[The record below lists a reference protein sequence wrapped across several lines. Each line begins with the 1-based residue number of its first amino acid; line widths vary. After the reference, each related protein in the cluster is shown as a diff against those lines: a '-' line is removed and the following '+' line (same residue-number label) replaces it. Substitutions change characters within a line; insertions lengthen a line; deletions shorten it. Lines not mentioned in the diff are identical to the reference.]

1 MDTQASMPSTSAA
14 VMGSGADAMTL
25 ASKLTVTRGPGWF
38 ELSWRWRD
46 RIEKKAVFASF
57 GVLAWQIPQ
66 MMRHAPLLT
75 LAGVGVGLAATYAT
89 WAMNI
94 VRVHVKQGA
103 LWVKSSP
110 IGLRTVEIDACDVT
124 RIEAIPPP
132 IVWWFGKR
140 EGRRYAEHVQK
151 RFEGTGW
158 SVGAR
163 MTNGKTRRLISNWLK
178 QEHAEEIAALIEK
191 ELRG

>member
-1 MDTQASMPSTSAA
+1 
-14 VMGSGADAMTL
+14 MGSGADAMTL

-46 RIEKKAVFASF
+46 RIDKKAVFASF
-57 GVLAWQIPQ
+57 GAVAYQLPNV
-66 MMRHAPLLT
+66 MRHAPLAT
-75 LAGVGVGLAATYAT
+75 VAGVGIGLAAIYST

-94 VRVHVKQGA
+94 VRVHVEQGA
-103 LWVKSSP
+103 LRVKSSP
-110 IGLRTVEIDACDVT
+110 IGLRTMEIDACDVT
-124 RIEAIPPP
+124 RVEAIPPH
-132 IVWWFGKR
+132 VTWFGKR
-140 EGRRYAEHVQK
+140 EGPRYAARAQK
-151 RFEGTGW
+151 RLEGTGW

-163 MTNGKTRRLISNWLK
+163 MTNGKTKRLISNWLR